1 MDDFIPLLKQA
12 DGIVNQ
18 RLPLAL
24 SALNTMFSFLVSDF
38 KNVVAKASSGPF
50 LDPSQ
55 NAKETVSTL
64 SHMCAHVHYLSAQLE
79 QLSRISQNLTGE
91 IIHGLVPWPDS
102 SDAFEMVPLVLSTCR
117 LNMPSY

>member
-1 MDDFIPLLKQA
+1 MDDFVPLLKQA
-12 DGIVNQ
+12 HGIVHR

-24 SALNTMFSFLVSDF
+24 HALNTMFSFLVSDF

-55 NAKETVSTL
+55 NAKEMASTL

-91 IIHGLVPWPDS
+91 NWFPGLIAQILSFERVQMKQMS
-102 SDAFEMVPLVLSTCR
+102 S
-117 LNMPSY
+117 Y